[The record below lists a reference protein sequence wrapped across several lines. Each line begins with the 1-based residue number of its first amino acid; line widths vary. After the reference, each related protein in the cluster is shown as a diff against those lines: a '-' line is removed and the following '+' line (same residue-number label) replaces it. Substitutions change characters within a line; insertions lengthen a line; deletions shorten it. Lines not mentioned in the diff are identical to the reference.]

1 MYLYLFTDTRNG
13 NIKNASRADIK
24 GMSRR
29 RRQGPDCSDQLKT

>member
-13 NIKNASRADIK
+13 NIQNACREDIK

-29 RRQGPDCSDQLKT
+29 RRQGPDCPDQLKT